1 MFPRKLTHGD
11 YTVGWVCVLEAEFDA
26 ARALLDEEDEPL
38 QPGLNDD
45 NLYLLG
51 RLGKHNVVITCPE
64 SYGTSPAAQTVN
76 NMMRTF
82 PRIRF
87 GLMVGVGGGAPKS
100 PHSKDPKKDIRL
112 GDVVVSEPHG
122 DHSGVIQYDMGKMKD
137 DNEFLIQSH
146 MNKPPAILLK
156 ALKQVKSDHRFKK
169 SKMQDYVLEVMDKM
183 KDLPEF
189 EDFEF
194 PGRRQDLLFKADY
207 RHAKGE
213 DCQNCD
219 IQQTQSRVDRMSEN
233 PVIHYGLIASGN
245 AVMRSAQRRD
255 ELRDAHDVLCFEMEA
270 AGLMNHFPCIVIRG
284 ICDYSDGHK
293 SKLWQPY
300 AAIVAAAYAKDL
312 LRVTNP
318 GEVVNLEL
326 AADVVK
332 NFTETLSNVEIN
344 VSKIRKTG
352 ENDLKHEILQWLT
365 PVDYGLQQSEL
376 LARREVGTGRWL
388 LESTE
393 FQEWL
398 RESKQTLFCPGIP
411 GAGKTFMTS
420 IVIDH
425 LDSTHGNCPD
435 VGIAYVYCSYRSQLQ
450 KTSTDVF
457 LSLLMQLTRGRQEL
471 PSEIRKLYTY
481 HIMKGTRPTMTEVTD
496 LLILVNNLYSRSI
509 ILIDAL
515 DEFYTSNSEID
526 MLLTELFRVQKS
538 TALNLFATSRNI
550 QNVTSHFEDCIL
562 KEISAQ
568 NDDILRFVD
577 GQIPRL
583 RLPQLSKYPAVQD
596 SIRHTIIESAGG
608 MFLLANLHMQSLLGQ
623 PTIGHLEIALKN
635 LPSGESRLDDTYN
648 KVVERIESQHEGHKD
663 LARRILTWLTYSKR
677 ALSLLEIQHALAV
690 RKGASDFD
698 EKFIA
703 DAGTLGS
710 VCAGLII
717 VDQKNG
723 TIDFIH
729 YTTKEFFGRAP
740 QYTEAKAEIS
750 ATCLTYLSLEA
761 FNDGFCLNDASFDSR
776 IQKYPF
782 YNYAARYWGYHAEEL
797 PGEPENLMLEFLSN
811 EAKVSGS
818 YQAMMMEIYY
828 YLPFTYSQAVPRHM
842 TGAHL
847 VTHFNLMKVM
857 ITLLLKGHDMDS
869 VGFLG
874 RTPLSLAAENGHV
887 RLVLLL
893 LTTDKVDAD
902 SQDREG
908 RTPLSWAAEKGHKDV
923 IVLLLATGRVDPDSR
938 DKMGRTPL
946 LWAVK
951 QGHEAVAWLLLSNK
965 RVNPNSKSVRLNWT
979 SPLSLAAENG
989 LVTVVW
995 LLLKNDQVEIDPRDK
1010 LGQTPLSLAARRVHL
1025 EVVQLLLDRGA
1036 DPNSADEHGQT
1047 LVFRAAEYGR
1057 LTVVQLLLD
1066 RGGDIN
1072 AADNDRRTPVYIAVE
1087 RGYLGVVQLLLDRGA
1102 DPNTAHK
1109 SGETPLDI
1117 AIMRGN
1123 PTMVQLL
1130 LDRGADPNSADEHGQ
1145 TLVFRAAEYGRL
1157 TVVQL
1162 LLDRGGDI
1170 NAADNDRRTPVYIA
1184 VECGHLEV
1192 VRLLLDRGAYPNPAD
1207 YNGWS
1212 LVHIAAECGHFEVV
1226 RLLLD
1231 RGAYPN
1237 PANYN
1242 GWSLVHIAAECG
1254 HLEVVRLLLDQ
1265 GAHLNTADYN
1275 GWSPVHTAA
1284 AHGHLEVVR
1293 LLLDRGAYLN
1303 TADYNGW
1310 SPVHT
1315 AAAHGHLEVVRL
1327 LLDRGAHL
1335 NTANNDGLSPV
1346 HLAAECGNLEV
1357 VQLLIDRGADLYAK
1371 SGRTAIDIAADNDHL
1386 EVVEL
1391 LQDKLAIWS
1400 SARVALFGEDE

>member
-51 RLGKHNVVITCPE
+51 RLGKHNVIITCPE

-76 NMMRTF
+76 NMIRTF

-137 DNEFLIQSH
+137 NNEFLIQSH

-169 SKMQDYVLEVMDKM
+169 SKMQVYMLEVMDRM

-194 PGRRQDLLFKADY
+194 PGRQQDLLFNADY
-207 RHAKGE
+207 PHAKGE

-219 IQQTQSRVDRMSEN
+219 IQQSQSRVDRMSET

-318 GEVVNLEL
+318 AEVVNLEL
-326 AADVVK
+326 AADIVK

-352 ENDLKHEILQWLT
+352 EDDLKHKILQWLT
-365 PVDYGLQQSEL
+365 PADYGLQQSEL
-376 LARREVGTGRWL
+376 LARREAGTGQWL
-388 LESTE
+388 LESKE

-420 IVIDH
+420 VVIDH
-425 LDSTHGNCPD
+425 LNSTHGNSPD
-435 VGIAYVYCSYRSQLQ
+435 IGIAYVYCSYRSQLQ

-457 LSLLMQLTRGRQEL
+457 LSLLMQLTRSRQEI
-471 PSEIRKLYTY
+471 PSEVQRLYTD
-481 HIMKGTRPTMTEVTD
+481 HTKKGTRPTMTEVTD
-496 LLILVNNLYSRSI
+496 LLILVNNLYSQSF

-526 MLLTELFRVQKS
+526 MLLTGLFRVQKN
-538 TALNLFATSRNI
+538 TTLNLFATSRNI
-550 QNVTSHFEDCIL
+550 HNVTSHFGDCKL

-583 RLPQLSKYPAVQD
+583 HLPQLSKYPAVQD

-608 MFLLANLHMQSLLGQ
+608 
-623 PTIGHLEIALKN
+623 I
-635 LPSGESRLDDTYN
+635 
-648 KVVERIESQHEGHKD
+648 
-663 LARRILTWLTYSKR
+663 KR
-677 ALSLLEIQHALAV
+677 ELSLLEIQHALAV
-690 RKGASDFD
+690 RRGASDFD

-710 VCAGLII
+710 VCAGLVI
-717 VDQKNG
+717 VDQQNG

-729 YTTKEFFGRAP
+729 YTTKEFFERAP
-740 QYTEAKAEIS
+740 QHAEAQAEIS

-761 FNDGFCLNDASFDSR
+761 FNIGFCSTDASLDSR

-782 YNYAARYWGYHAEEL
+782 YDYAAQNWGHHAGDL
-797 PGEPENLMLEFLSN
+797 PENLMLKFLSS
-811 EAKVSGS
+811 EAEVSAS
-818 YQAMMMEIYY
+818 YQAMMVRKYDH
-828 YLPFTYSQAVPRHM
+828 LPHKYSQAMPRHM

-847 VTHFNLMKVM
+847 ATYFNFMKVM

-869 VGFLG
+869 KNSVG

-887 RLVLLL
+887 RLVWLL
-893 LTTDKVDAD
+893 LTTDNVDAD
-902 SQDREG
+902 SQDQKG

-923 IVLLLATGRVDPDSR
+923 IILLLATDRVDPDSR
-938 DKMGRTPL
+938 DEMERTPL
-946 LWAVK
+946 SWAAE
-951 QGHEAVAWLLLSNK
+951 QGNEAVVWLLLSNK
-965 RVNPNSKSVRLNWT
+965 RVNPNSKSQSERT
-979 SPLSLAAENG
+979 PLSLAAENG
-989 LVTVVW
+989 HVIVVW
-995 LLLKNDQVEIDPRDK
+995 LLLKNDQVKIDSKDEIGR
-1010 LGQTPLSLAARRVHL
+1010 TPLSWASGEGHK
-1025 EVVQLLLDRGA
+1025 
-1036 DPNSADEHGQT
+1036 
-1047 LVFRAAEYGR
+1047 
-1057 LTVVQLLLD
+1057 TVVWLL
-1066 RGGDIN
+1066 
-1072 AADNDRRTPVYIAVE
+1072 V
-1087 RGYLGVVQLLLDRGA
+1087 DRGA
-1102 DPNTAHK
+1102 DPNTAY
-1109 SGETPLDI
+1109 
-1117 AIMRGN
+1117 
-1123 PTMVQLL
+1123 Q
-1130 LDRGADPNSADEHGQ
+1130 GQ
-1145 TLVFRAAEYGRL
+1145 T
-1157 TVVQL
+1157 Q
-1162 LLDRGGDI
+1162 
-1170 NAADNDRRTPVYIA
+1170 
-1184 VECGHLEV
+1184 
-1192 VRLLLDRGAYPNPAD
+1192 
-1207 YNGWS
+1207 
-1212 LVHIAAECGHFEVV
+1212 VHIAAERGYLEVV
-1226 RLLLD
+1226 RVLLD
-1231 RGAYPN
+1231 QGAHLN
-1237 PANYN
+1237 TADDN
-1242 GWSLVHIAAECG
+1242 GRSPVHTAAAHG
-1254 HLEVVRLLLDQ
+1254 NLEVVRLLLDQ
-1265 GAHLNTADYN
+1265 GAHLNTADDN
-1275 GWSPVHTAA
+1275 GRSPVHTAA
-1284 AHGHLEVVR
+1284 AHGNLEVVQLLLDRGADPKTTFRGQSPIHIAAEYGRLTVIQLLLARGADPNTADNYGWTPIHTAAMSVHLTVVQLLLDRGADPNAADNDGWTPTYTAAKPGHLEVVQLLLDRGADPNTADNDGWTPIHRAAARGYLKVVQLLLDRGADPNTADKDGWTPIYTAAKSSHLEVVR
-1293 LLLDRGAYLN
+1293 LLLDRGADPN
-1303 TADYNGW
+1303 AADNDGW
-1310 SPVHT
+1310 TPIYT
-1315 AAAHGHLEVVRL
+1315 AAKSGHLEM
-1327 LLDRGAHL
+1327 
-1335 NTANNDGLSPV
+1335 
-1346 HLAAECGNLEV
+1346 
-1357 VQLLIDRGADLYAK
+1357 VQMLIDGGADLYTK
-1371 SGRTAIDIAADNDHL
+1371 SGWTAVDIAADYGHF
-1386 EVVEL
+1386 EVFLL